1 LQKELKEDEREI
13 TDLEGTLSK
22 AQEEYQNMFDAM
34 KYKAAKYEVRR
45 KNDLMMGVI
54 ISDYI

>member
-22 AQEEYQNMFDAM
+22 APSMSLTRDN
-34 KYKAAKYEVRR
+34 
-45 KNDLMMGVI
+45 
-54 ISDYI
+54 

>member
-45 KNDLMMGVI
+45 KNDLVVGVI
-54 ISDYI
+54 M